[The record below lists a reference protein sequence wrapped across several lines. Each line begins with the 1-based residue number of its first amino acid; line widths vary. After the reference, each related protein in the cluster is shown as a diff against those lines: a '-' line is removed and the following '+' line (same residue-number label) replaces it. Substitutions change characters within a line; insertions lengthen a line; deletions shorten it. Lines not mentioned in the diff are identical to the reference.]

1 MPNRDNPYVLGW
13 SVGNE
18 HEEVVLRNDITA
30 MLKSNAGVP
39 VKRALVAF
47 GLKNIYGGDAA
58 KMATAWKVAPGAD
71 ALAAIEAATAPTV
84 PAADIETLRRYFA
97 DEYYGYIYRTIKEI
111 DPNHLVFSFWMIAG
125 WWEDEEDWHIMAR
138 NCDVIGYDS
147 YAYPF
152 GDARL
157 MNLLKKSGKPAM
169 CGEFSFPA
177 WYGGRR
183 GLGVFGASPPDDATA
198 GAYYANWVR
207 DAARNPSCDRRRMV
221 SIPRPTAHRTQCDR
235 KSGADQRRALRVW
248 LGGHHRPAQMG
259 FGRAD
264 AHGQPG
270 RRGCSPA
277 GEPEITENPVARKS
291 GGVFVT

>member
-18 HEEVVLRNDITA
+18 HEEVVLRSDIAT
-30 MLKSNAGVP
+30 MLKRDANVP

-58 KMATAWKVAPGAD
+58 KMAAAWKVAPGAD
-71 ALAAIEAATAPTV
+71 ALAAIEAATSPTV
-84 PAADIETLRRYFA
+84 PAADIETLRHYFA

-177 WYGGRR
+177 WYEGRR

-198 GAYYANWVR
+198 GEYYANWVR
-207 DAARNPSCDRRRMV
+207 DAARNPYVIGGEWFQYRDQPLTGRSATESLGLTKGEHYAFGLVDITDRPKWDLVEPMRE
-221 SIPRPTAHRTQCDR
+221 ANL
-235 KSGADQRRALRVW
+235 GA
-248 LGGHHRPAQMG
+248 
-259 FGRAD
+259 
-264 AHGQPG
+264 
-270 RRGCSPA
+270 
-277 GEPEITENPVARKS
+277 VAARQQASQK
-291 GGVFVT
+291 